1 MRRKGSSRKQE
12 RGGLTIGMEKIV
24 ILGNG
29 GHARSLVDIIE
40 REKRYEIAGYVV
52 NENDPDMPDAKY
64 PRLGGDAQL
73 LQIFQGGVKNA
84 ALGVGYMGNSGLRE
98 KLWEQLKQIGFFL
111 PVICDPSA
119 VLAEDARIGEGS
131 FIGKGSI
138 VNANASVGK
147 MCIINTGAIIEHD
160 CEVEDFSH
168 ISVGSVLCGNVKVGA
183 ASFVGANA
191 TVIQGVSIG
200 RGCVIGA
207 GTTIRKDLKD
217 NYMACVREKILYRPL

>member
-1 MRRKGSSRKQE
+1 
-12 RGGLTIGMEKIV
+12 MEKIV

-52 NENDPDMPDAKY
+52 NEKDLDMSGANY

-73 LQIFQGGVKNA
+73 EEIFRSGIINA
-84 ALGVGYMGNSGLRE
+84 AVGVGYMGNSGLRE
-98 KLWEQLKQIGFFL
+98 KLWKQLKQIGFLL

-119 VLAEDARIGEGS
+119 VLAEDVRIGEGS

-138 VNANASVGK
+138 VNANASVGN

-168 ISVGSVLCGNVKVGA
+168 ISVGSVLCGDVKVGA
-183 ASFVGANA
+183 ATFVGANA
-191 TVIQGVSIG
+191 TVIQGVRIG
-200 RGCVIGA
+200 RNCMIGA
-207 GTTIRKDLKD
+207 GTTIRKNLRD
-217 NYMACVREKILYRPL
+217 NYMVCVREKLLYRLL

>member
-1 MRRKGSSRKQE
+1 
-12 RGGLTIGMEKIV
+12 MEKIV

-29 GHARSLVDIIE
+29 GHAKSLVDIIE

-52 NENDPDMPDAKY
+52 NENDPDMSDAKY
-64 PRLGGDAQL
+64 SRLGGDAQL
-73 LQIFQGGVKNA
+73 RQIFQSGVKNA
-84 ALGVGYMGNSGLRE
+84 AVGVGYMGNSGLRE
-98 KLWEQLKQIGFFL
+98 KLWAQLKQIGFFL

-119 VLAEDARIGEGS
+119 VLAGDAGIGEGS

-168 ISVGSVLCGNVKVGA
+168 ISVGSVLCGNVRVGA

-191 TVIQGVSIG
+191 TVIQGISIG

-207 GTTIRKDLKD
+207 GTTIRKNLKD

>member
-1 MRRKGSSRKQE
+1 ME
-12 RGGLTIGMEKIV
+12 RIV

-29 GHARSLVDIIE
+29 GHAKSLVDIIE
-40 REKRYEIAGYVV
+40 SEKRYEIAGYVV
-52 NENDPDMPDAKY
+52 NENNSDMSNAKY
-64 PRLGGDAQL
+64 PRLGGDVQL
-73 LQIFQGGVKNA
+73 EEIFQGGITNA
-84 ALGVGYMGNSGLRE
+84 AVGVGYMGNSSLRE
-98 KLWEQLKQIGFFL
+98 KLWKQLKQIGFFL

-138 VNANASVGK
+138 VNANATVGK

-168 ISVGSVLCGNVKVGA
+168 ISVGSVLCGDVKVGA

-191 TVIQGVSIG
+191 TVIQGVRIG
-200 RGCVIGA
+200 RNCTIGA
-207 GTTIRKDLKD
+207 GTTIRKNLRD
-217 NYMACVREKILYRPL
+217 NYMVCVREKLLYRPL

>member
-1 MRRKGSSRKQE
+1 
-12 RGGLTIGMEKIV
+12 MEKIV

-29 GHARSLVDIIE
+29 GHAKSLVDIIE

-52 NENDPDMPDAKY
+52 NENNSEMPDVKY

-73 LQIFQGGVKNA
+73 EQIFQSGITNA
-84 ALGVGYMGNSGLRE
+84 AVGVGYMGNSGLRE
-98 KLWEQLKQIGFFL
+98 KLWEQLKQIGFSL

-119 VLAEDARIGEGS
+119 VLAGNVKIGEGS

-147 MCIINTGAIIEHD
+147 MCIINTGAIVEHG
-160 CEVEDFSH
+160 CEVGDFSH
-168 ISVGSVLCGNVKVGA
+168 ISVGSVLCGDVKVGA

-191 TVIQGVSIG
+191 TVIQGISIG
-200 RGCVIGA
+200 RGCIIGA
-207 GTTIRKDLKD
+207 GTTIRKNLKE

>member
-1 MRRKGSSRKQE
+1 
-12 RGGLTIGMEKIV
+12 MEKIV

-29 GHARSLVDIIE
+29 GHAKSLADIIE

-52 NENDPDMPDAKY
+52 NENDSEMPDAKY

-73 LQIFQGGVKNA
+73 EQIFRSGITNA
-84 ALGVGYMGNSGLRE
+84 AIGVGYMGKSGLRE
-98 KLWEQLKQIGFFL
+98 KLWELVKRIGFSL

-119 VLAEDARIGEGS
+119 VLAGDVRIGEGS
-131 FIGKGSI
+131 FIGKSSI

-160 CEVEDFSH
+160 CEVGDFSH

-183 ASFVGANA
+183 ASFVGAGA
-191 TVIQGVSIG
+191 TVIQGISIG
-200 RGCVIGA
+200 KGCLIGA
-207 GTTIRKDLKD
+207 GTTVRKDIKD
-217 NYMACVREKILYRPL
+217 NHMAVAENRR

>member
-1 MRRKGSSRKQE
+1 
-12 RGGLTIGMEKIV
+12 MEKIV

-29 GHARSLVDIIE
+29 GHAKSLIDIIE

-52 NENDPDMPDAKY
+52 NENDPDMSNEKY

-73 LQIFQGGVKNA
+73 EQIFQSGVKNA
-84 ALGVGYMGNSGLRE
+84 AVGVGYMGNSGLRE

-119 VLAEDARIGEGS
+119 VLAGGVGIGEGS

-147 MCIINTGAIIEHD
+147 MCIINTGAIVEHD

-183 ASFVGANA
+183 ATFVGANA

-207 GTTIRKDLKD
+207 GTTIRKNLKD
-217 NYMACVREKILYRPL
+217 NYMACAREKILCVPL

>member
-1 MRRKGSSRKQE
+1 
-12 RGGLTIGMEKIV
+12 MEKIV

-73 LQIFQGGVKNA
+73 EQIFQSGVKNA

>member
-1 MRRKGSSRKQE
+1 MA
-12 RGGLTIGMEKIV
+12 IGMEKIV

-29 GHARSLVDIIE
+29 GHAKSLVDIIE

-52 NENDPDMPDAKY
+52 NENDSDMPDAKY
-64 PRLGGDAQL
+64 PRLGGDAKL
-73 LQIFQGGVKNA
+73 RQIFQSGVKNA
-84 ALGVGYMGNSGLRE
+84 AVGVGYMGNSGLRE

-119 VLAEDARIGEGS
+119 VLAGDIGIGEGS

-138 VNANASVGK
+138 VNANASIGK

-183 ASFVGANA
+183 ASFVGAGA

-207 GTTIRKDLKD
+207 GTTIRKNLKD
-217 NYMACVREKILYRPL
+217 NYMACVREKILYRSL